1 MSTSESLFV
10 VLQATNVSGH
20 AVQLE
25 THVTGQG
32 DALVL
37 VRPRSQYEETA
48 LGTGFIELVAGLGV
62 AVEAPGREVD
72 ERQTGIE
79 HRDSST

>member
-37 VRPRSQYEETA
+37 VGPRSENQETA
-48 LGTGFIELVAGLGV
+48 LSASLEELVAGLGILT
-62 AVEAPGREVD
+62 EAPGRQVD
-72 ERQTGIE
+72 ERLTGIE